1 MSILE
6 ELNSV
11 VTGIGLK
18 VETGKFS
25 DTAPSEYVVLTPIID
40 AFDLFADDIPRF
52 DICEVRVSLFSR
64 GNYTKRVKQL
74 VKALFSAGFTITER
88 RYIGYD
94 DSTDY
99 HGYSVDVEKAYTT
112 DFGG

>member
-11 VTGIGLK
+11 LSGIGLK

-25 DTAPSEYVVLTPIID
+25 DTAPSEYVVLTPLTD
-40 AFDLFADDIPRF
+40 SFDLYADDIPRY
-52 DICEVRVSLFSR
+52 DISEVRVSLFSR

-88 RYIGYD
+88 RYIGHD
-94 DSTDY
+94 DSTGY
-99 HGYSVDVEKAYTT
+99 FNYSVDIAKEYITNLEE
-112 DFGG
+112 